1 MERERDVCEECAFFL
16 FCFGFVI
23 HHQEKE
29 KRERNAQKKKRHKSH
44 AKDKIKDA
52 HFFLLHKERAIERE
66 RRKRRTNNDVFWSDD
81 ASAEEAKNRSE
92 RFVGRDCE

>member
-1 MERERDVCEECAFFL
+1 MCVKSARFFYSVL
-16 FCFGFVI
+16 GSLSNT
-23 HHQEKE
+23 K